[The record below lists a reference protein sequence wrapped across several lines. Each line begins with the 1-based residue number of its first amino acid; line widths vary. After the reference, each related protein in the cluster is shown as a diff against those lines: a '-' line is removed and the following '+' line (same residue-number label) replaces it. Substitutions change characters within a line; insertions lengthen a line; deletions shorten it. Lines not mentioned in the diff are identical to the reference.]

1 MKYIVTLNGKQYE
14 VEVDEIEAS
23 VVNVS
28 NAAPAQAPAA
38 PAAPAAP
45 VSAPAQAQGAHVI
58 APMPGNI
65 LAVNVKEGDRV
76 TSGQVMF
83 ILEAMKMENEI
94 VSPCDG
100 TVKQVSAQKGST
112 VDSGAILA
120 VVG

>member
-28 NAAPAQAPAA
+28 DAAPAQTPAA
-38 PAAPAAP
+38 PAAPA
-45 VSAPAQAQGAHVI
+45 APAQAQGAHVI